1 VTWVLA
7 VFFVLV
13 WAGATLLIDAYIRR
27 DRRRSLTDRLLPY
40 QPPSLADEISE
51 WLSERQ

>member
-1 VTWVLA
+1 MLA
-7 VFFVLV
+7 AFFVLV

-27 DRRRSLTDRLLPY
+27 DRGRSLTDRLLPY
-40 QPPSLADEISE
+40 QPPSATSVSE